1 MLKKLIG
8 AALLILTIGGPAAA
22 ADDPFRDCVKNERM
36 MVETAVRNAKT
47 LALAAAVSIGDTDVY
62 GRWFGKYT
70 PDNAERVRATL
81 KAVYSA
87 IRTGAVTTV
96 CEPEREGDCDPGIY
110 AYIQPNA
117 PYLVHICPPFF
128 ELPNMAGL
136 RPGQGASN
144 NGTREGT
151 VIHEL
156 SHFRIVGAT
165 DDNCYSRDYCAEM
178 ALRDAYAVVRNA
190 DSYQYYTED
199 ITHFKP
205 VPAVSADQ

>member
-1 MLKKLIG
+1 MKNLIG
-8 AALLILTIGGPAAA
+8 LGLFMLAFAGPAAA
-22 ADDPFRDCVKNERM
+22 ANNPYQDCVKNERA
-36 MVETAVRNAKT
+36 MVETALRNAKT

-87 IRTGAVTTV
+87 IRTGAVATI
-96 CEPEREGDCDPGIY
+96 CEPVREGDCDPGTY
-110 AYIQPNA
+110 AYVQPNA

-128 ELPNMAGL
+128 ELPNMSGL
-136 RPGQGASN
+136 RPGEGASD

-151 VIHEL
+151 IIHEL
-156 SHFRIVGAT
+156 SHFRIVGDT
-165 DDNCYSRDYCAEM
+165 DDNCYSREYCTEM
-178 ALRDAYAVVRNA
+178 AGRDAYAVVRNA

-199 ITHFKP
+199 ITHYKP
-205 VPAVSADQ
+205 VPEVAADQ

>member
-8 AALLILTIGGPAAA
+8 PVLLLSAIGGFAA
-22 ADDPFRDCVKNERM
+22 ADGAARDCVKNERA
-36 MVETAVRNAKT
+36 MVETAVRDAKT
-47 LALAAAVSIGDTDVY
+47 LALAAAVSINDTDVY
-62 GRWFGKYT
+62 GKWFGKYT

-96 CEPEREGDCDPGIY
+96 CEPEREGDCAPSIY
-110 AYIQPNA
+110 AYIEPNT
-117 PYLVHICPPFF
+117 PYLVHICPSFF
-128 ELPNMAGL
+128 GLPNMAGL
-136 RPGQGASN
+136 HPGQGASN